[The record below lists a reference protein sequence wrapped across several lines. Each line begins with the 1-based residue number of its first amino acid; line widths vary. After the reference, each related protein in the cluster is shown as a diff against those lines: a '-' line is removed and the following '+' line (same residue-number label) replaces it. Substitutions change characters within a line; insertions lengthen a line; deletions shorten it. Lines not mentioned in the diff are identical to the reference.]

1 MRQIISGLAFLHGK
15 HIAHRDLK
23 PERVGFWCLFWVLSC
38 AGFCAVGL
46 WCLEC
51 FFFGHFFEGMSKNP
65 FRIQISTTS
74 TSIGSPD
81 GDCHQQYERGT
92 VHPPH
97 KNYQQTPPSVLT
109 IPKGDINPLKV
120 WLSMASLPPQ
130 NVDRIHYFQENI
142 LISKMRQADPPNQ
155 ERWSWWSDGLP
166 RMQTKLGMWCTT
178 RKRLQWQDMTARRR
192 SRRQLDKKKGFSH
205 KIKYNPYNLHQSF
218 VLNSQIFGSQ
228 IFNY

>member
-1 MRQIISGLAFLHGK
+1 MESTLHTVIWNRSGL
-15 HIAHRDLK
+15 
-23 PERVGFWCLFWVLSC
+23 GFGVCFECWVVLGFVQLDCDVLS
-38 AGFCAVGL
+38 V
-46 WCLEC
+46 
-51 FFFGHFFEGMSKNP
+51 FFWLFFEGMSKNP
-65 FRIQISTTS
+65 FRIQISTS

-97 KNYQQTPPSVLT
+97 KNYQQKPPSVLT

-192 SRRQLDKKKGFSH
+192 SRRQLDKKKD
-205 KIKYNPYNLHQSF
+205 LATR
-218 VLNSQIFGSQ
+218 
-228 IFNY
+228 

>member
-51 FFFGHFFEGMSKNP
+51 LFFDIVFLKFLIEGMSKNP
-65 FRIQISTTS
+65 FRIQISTS

-81 GDCHQQYERGT
+81 GDCHQQYEG
-92 VHPPH
+92 VL
-97 KNYQQTPPSVLT
+97 YTPQKMTEAPQSVLFFLGQEKT
-109 IPKGDINPLKV
+109 GSSPSQMVTSTRWRYETHGVPFPPKMWIESTTFRRTFWSPRWGKQI
-120 WLSMASLPPQ
+120 LPT
-130 NVDRIHYFQENI
+130 RT
-142 LISKMRQADPPNQ
+142 
-155 ERWSWWSDGLP
+155 DGHDGWDLP

-178 RKRLQWQDMTARRR
+178 RKRPESDYNDKTWLQ
-192 SRRQLDKKKGFSH
+192 
-205 KIKYNPYNLHQSF
+205 
-218 VLNSQIFGSQ
+218 
-228 IFNY
+228 

>member
-1 MRQIISGLAFLHGK
+1 MMKGWSYRFFSITGCLAAKVMRQIISGLAFLHGK

-65 FRIQISTTS
+65 FRIQISTS

-92 VHPPH
+92 VHPPPTKTTN
-97 KNYQQTPPSVLT
+97 KNLHLYSPSQRVTSTRWRYDFPWRVCPPKMWIEST
-109 IPKGDINPLKV
+109 TFRRTFWSRRWGKQI
-120 WLSMASLPPQ
+120 LPT
-130 NVDRIHYFQENI
+130 R
-142 LISKMRQADPPNQ
+142 
-155 ERWSWWSDGLP
+155 SDGHDGL
-166 RMQTKLGMWCTT
+166 MVYHGCK
-178 RKRLQWQDMTARRR
+178 
-192 SRRQLDKKKGFSH
+192 
-205 KIKYNPYNLHQSF
+205 QS
-218 VLNSQIFGSQ
+218 
-228 IFNY
+228 